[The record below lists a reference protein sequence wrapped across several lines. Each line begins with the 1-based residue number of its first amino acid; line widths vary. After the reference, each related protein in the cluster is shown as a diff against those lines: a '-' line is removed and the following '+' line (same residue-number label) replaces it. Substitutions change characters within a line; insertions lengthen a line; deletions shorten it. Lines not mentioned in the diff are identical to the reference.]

1 MGPGPGIPE
10 VSGVGVAAPVGRKPV
25 ASTATNP
32 AYNSSPSAGYV
43 SPISTTPSPG
53 PPGYA
58 NIASQPQGQ
67 FRPPPPPQEGYNP
80 HANYVEMDSNGY
92 PVNRVEL
99 RGQ

>member
-1 MGPGPGIPE
+1 MNHGPGIPE
-10 VSGVGVAAPVGRKPV
+10 VSGVGVAPGLGRKPV
-25 ASTATNP
+25 ASTTTNP
-32 AYNSSPSAGYV
+32 AYNTSPSAGYV

-58 NIASQPQGQ
+58 NLATPQGQ
-67 FRPPPPPQEGYNP
+67 YGPPPPPPESYNP
-80 HANYVEMDSNGY
+80 HANYAEMDSNGY